1 MDLARIYK
9 DHEIDESILKGST
22 IAVIGYGSQGRAQ
35 ALNLRD
41 SGFNVIVGL
50 RREGQ
55 SWKLATS
62 EGFTVYEIPEAVKRG
77 DVLLFLIPDTEQP
90 KVYEEKVKPY
100 ISEGKSF
107 CFAHGFNV
115 HFGVISPP
123 KEVDVFMV
131 APKGPGAKVRE
142 MYLQGKGVP
151 ALVAVQNDYSGK
163 ALQKALAIAKGIGCA
178 RAGAIE
184 TTFKEETET
193 DLIGEQCVLVGGL
206 MELIKKGF
214 EVLVEEG
221 YQPEVAYFEVCNEA
235 KLIMDLIY
243 SGGLL
248 YMLKNVSDTA
258 KYGGLTVGSKVI
270 DESVKEKM
278 REAAKKVINGSFAK
292 EWIEECAS
300 GKKRLSELMKEV
312 EAHLIE
318 RVGKEMRKLAG
329 IES

>member
-1 MDLARIYK
+1 MARIYK
-9 DHEIDESILKGST
+9 DHEIDDSILRGSI

-50 RREGQ
+50 RREGA
-55 SWKLATS
+55 SWKFASS
-62 EGFTVYEIPEAVKRG
+62 EGFEVFEIPDAVRKA
-77 DVLLFLIPDTEQP
+77 DVILFLIPDTEQP
-90 KVYEEKVKPY
+90 KVYEEKIKPNL
-100 ISEGKSF
+100 SEGKSL

-115 HFGVISPP
+115 HFGVIRPP
-123 KEVDVFMV
+123 REVDVFMV
-131 APKGPGAKVRE
+131 APKAPGVKVRE
-142 MYLQGKGVP
+142 MYLQGRGVP
-151 ALVAVQNDYSGK
+151 ALVAVYNDYSTM

-178 RAGAIE
+178 RAGVIE

-214 EVLVEEG
+214 EVLIEEG

-243 SGGLL
+243 SGGLIG
-248 YMLKNVSDTA
+248 MLRGVSDTA
-258 KYGGLTVGSKVI
+258 KYGGLTVGPKVI
-270 DESVKEKM
+270 DERVKENMKIAVK
-278 REAAKKVINGSFAK
+278 RVKDGSFAK

-300 GKKRLSELMKEV
+300 GKKRLMELMKAVENHKLEV
-312 EAHLIE
+312 
-318 RVGKEMRKLAG
+318 VGREMRKLAG

>member
-77 DVLLFLIPDTEQP
+77 GVLLFLIPDTEQP

-100 ISEGKSF
+100 ISEGKSL

>member
-9 DHEIDESILKGST
+9 DHEIDDSILRRST

-41 SGFNVIVGL
+41 SGFDVIVGL

-55 SWKLATS
+55 SWKLATG
-62 EGFTVYEIPEAVKRG
+62 EGFAVYEIPEAVKRG
-77 DVLLFLIPDTEQP
+77 DVILFLIPDTEQP
-90 KVYEEKVKPY
+90 RVYEEKIKPY
-100 ISEGKSF
+100 ISEGKSL
-107 CFAHGFNV
+107 CFAHGFNI
-115 HFGVISPP
+115 HFGIIKPP
-123 KEVDVFMV
+123 REVDVFMV
-131 APKGPGAKVRE
+131 APKSPGAKVRE

-151 ALVAVQNDYSGK
+151 ALVAVHNDYSGK

-178 RAGAIE
+178 RAGVIE

-193 DLIGEQCVLVGGL
+193 DLVGEQCVLVGGL

-258 KYGGLTVGSKVI
+258 KYGGLTVGPKVI
-270 DESVKEKM
+270 DESVKERM
-278 REAAKKVINGSFAK
+278 REAAKRVRDGSFAR
-292 EWIEECAS
+292 EWVEECAS

>member
-9 DHEIDESILKGST
+9 DHEIDESILRGST

-41 SGFNVIVGL
+41 SGFNVIMGL
-50 RREGQ
+50 RRGGQ
-55 SWKLATS
+55 SWELARS
-62 EGFTVYEIPEAVKRG
+62 EGFAVYEIPEAVKRG
-77 DVLLFLIPDTEQP
+77 DVILFLIPDTEQP

-100 ISEGKSF
+100 ISEGKSL
-107 CFAHGFNV
+107 CFAHGFNI
-115 HFGVISPP
+115 HFGVIRPP

-131 APKGPGAKVRE
+131 APKSPGAKVRE

-151 ALVAVQNDYSGK
+151 ALVAVHNDYSGK

-178 RAGAIE
+178 RAGVIE

-206 MELIKKGF
+206 MELIKKSF

-258 KYGGLTVGSKVI
+258 KYGGLTVGPKVI

-278 REAAKKVINGSFAK
+278 REAARRVINGSFAK
-292 EWIEECAS
+292 EWIEECTS
-300 GKKRLSELMKEV
+300 GKKHLSELMKEV

-318 RVGKEMRKLAG
+318 KVGKEMRKLAG

>member
-1 MDLARIYK
+1 MNLARIYK
-9 DHEIDESILKGST
+9 DHEIDDSILRGST

-41 SGFNVIVGL
+41 SGFDVIIGL
-50 RREGQ
+50 RKEGQ
-55 SWKLATS
+55 SWRLAAS
-62 EGFTVYEIPEAVKRG
+62 EGFAVYEIPEAVKRG
-77 DVLLFLIPDTEQP
+77 EVILFLIPDTEQP

-100 ISEGKSF
+100 ISRGKSL
-107 CFAHGFNV
+107 CFAHGFNI
-115 HFGVISPP
+115 HFGIIKPP

-131 APKGPGAKVRE
+131 APKSPGAKVRE

-151 ALVAVQNDYSGK
+151 ALVAVYNDYSGK
-163 ALQKALAIAKGIGCA
+163 ALQKALAIAKGVGCA
-178 RAGAIE
+178 RAGVIE

-248 YMLKNVSDTA
+248 HMLKNVSDTA
-258 KYGGLTVGSKVI
+258 KYGGLTVGPKVI
-270 DESVKEKM
+270 DEAVKEKM
-278 REAAKKVINGSFAK
+278 REAAKRVRDGSFAK
-292 EWIEECAS
+292 EWVEECAS
-300 GKKRLSELMKEV
+300 GKKRLSELMKGV

>member
-1 MDLARIYK
+1 MARIYREN
-9 DHEIDESILKGST
+9 EIDESILKGPV
-22 IAVIGYGSQGRAQ
+22 IAVVGYGSQGRAQ

-41 SGFNVIVGL
+41 SGFNVVVGL
-50 RREGQ
+50 RRGGK
-55 SWKLATS
+55 SWSLASS
-62 EGFTVYEIPEAVKRG
+62 EGFQVYEIPEAVERG
-77 DVLLFLIPDTEQP
+77 DVILFLIPDTEQP
-90 KVYEEKVKPY
+90 TVYEEYIKPRL
-100 ISEGKSF
+100 SQGKSL

-115 HFGVISPP
+115 HYEVIKPP
-123 KEVDVFMV
+123 KNVDVFMV
-131 APKGPGAKVRE
+131 APKSPGAKVRE

-151 ALVAVQNDYSGK
+151 ALVAVYNDYSGK

-178 RAGAIE
+178 KAGVIE

-243 SGGLL
+243 AGGLTG
-248 YMLKNVSDTA
+248 MLRGVSETA
-258 KYGGLTVGSKVI
+258 RYGGLTVGPKVI
-270 DESVKEKM
+270 DERVKENM
-278 REAAKKVINGSFAK
+278 RKAVQRVRDGSFAK
-292 EWIEECAS
+292 EWIEECAT
-300 GKKRLSELMKEV
+300 GRKRLAALMKVMESHKL
-312 EAHLIE
+312 EI
-318 RVGKEMRKLAG
+318 VGKEMRKLAG

>member
-1 MDLARIYK
+1 MARIYK
-9 DHEIDESILKGST
+9 DHEIDDSILRGSI

-50 RREGQ
+50 RREGA
-55 SWKLATS
+55 SWKFASS
-62 EGFTVYEIPEAVKRG
+62 EGFEVFEIPDAVRKA
-77 DVLLFLIPDTEQP
+77 DVILFLIPDTEQP
-90 KVYEEKVKPY
+90 KVYEEKIKPNL
-100 ISEGKSF
+100 SEGKSL

-115 HFGVISPP
+115 HFGVIRPP
-123 KEVDVFMV
+123 REVDVFMV
-131 APKGPGAKVRE
+131 APKAPGVKVRE
-142 MYLQGKGVP
+142 MYLQGRGVP
-151 ALVAVQNDYSGK
+151 ALVAVYNDYSTR

-178 RAGAIE
+178 RAGVIE

-214 EVLVEEG
+214 EVLIEEG

-243 SGGLL
+243 SGGLIG
-248 YMLKNVSDTA
+248 MLRGVSDTA
-258 KYGGLTVGSKVI
+258 KYGGLTVGPKVI
-270 DESVKEKM
+270 DERVKENMKIAVK
-278 REAAKKVINGSFAK
+278 RVKDGSFAK

-300 GKKRLSELMKEV
+300 GKKRLMELMKAVENHKLEV
-312 EAHLIE
+312 
-318 RVGKEMRKLAG
+318 VGREMRKLAG

>member
-9 DHEIDESILKGST
+9 DHEIDDSILREST

-77 DVLLFLIPDTEQP
+77 DVVLFLIPDTEQP
-90 KVYEEKVKPY
+90 KVYEEKVRPY
-100 ISEGKSF
+100 LSEGKSL
-107 CFAHGFNV
+107 CFAHGFNI
-115 HFGVISPP
+115 HFGIIKPP
-123 KEVDVFMV
+123 REVDVFMV
-131 APKGPGAKVRE
+131 APKSPGAKVRE

-151 ALVAVQNDYSGK
+151 ALVAVHNDYSGK

-178 RAGAIE
+178 RAGVIE

-193 DLIGEQCVLVGGL
+193 DLVGEQCVLVGGL

-214 EVLVEEG
+214 EILVEEG

-258 KYGGLTVGSKVI
+258 KYGGLTVGPKVI
-270 DESVKEKM
+270 DETVKEKM
-278 REAAKKVINGSFAK
+278 KEAARRVRDGSFAR
-292 EWIEECAS
+292 EWVEECAS

-312 EAHLIE
+312 EEHLIE
-318 RVGKEMRKLAG
+318 KVGKEMRKLAG

>member
-1 MDLARIYK
+1 MARVYR
-9 DHEIDESILKGST
+9 DHEIDDSILRGST

-41 SGFNVIVGL
+41 SGFDVIVGL

-55 SWKLATS
+55 SWKLAAS
-62 EGFTVYEIPEAVKRG
+62 EGFTVYEIQEAVRRG
-77 DVLLFLIPDTEQP
+77 DVILFLIPDTEQP
-90 KVYEEKVKPY
+90 KVYEEKIRPY
-100 ISEGKSF
+100 ISEGKSL
-107 CFAHGFNV
+107 CFAHGFNI
-115 HFGVISPP
+115 HFGIIKPP
-123 KEVDVFMV
+123 REVDVFMV
-131 APKGPGAKVRE
+131 APKSPGAKVRE

-151 ALVAVQNDYSGK
+151 ALVAVHNDYSGK
-163 ALQKALAIAKGIGCA
+163 ALKKALAIAKGIGCA
-178 RAGAIE
+178 RAGVIE

-248 YMLKNVSDTA
+248 HMLKNVSDTA
-258 KYGGLTVGSKVI
+258 KYGGLTVGPKVI

-278 REAAKKVINGSFAK
+278 KAAARRVRDGSFAR
-292 EWIEECAS
+292 EWVEECAS
-300 GKKRLSELMKEV
+300 GRKRLSELMKEV

-318 RVGKEMRKLAG
+318 KVGKEMRKLAG

>member
-1 MDLARIYK
+1 
-9 DHEIDESILKGST
+9 
-22 IAVIGYGSQGRAQ
+22 
-35 ALNLRD
+35 
-41 SGFNVIVGL
+41 
-50 RREGQ
+50 
-55 SWKLATS
+55 
-62 EGFTVYEIPEAVKRG
+62 
-77 DVLLFLIPDTEQP
+77 
-90 KVYEEKVKPY
+90 
-100 ISEGKSF
+100 
-107 CFAHGFNV
+107 
-115 HFGVISPP
+115 
-123 KEVDVFMV
+123 
-131 APKGPGAKVRE
+131 
-142 MYLQGKGVP
+142 
-151 ALVAVQNDYSGK
+151 VAVHNDYSGK

-178 RAGAIE
+178 RAGVIE

-206 MELIKKGF
+206 MELIKKSF

-258 KYGGLTVGSKVI
+258 KYGGLTVGPKVI

-278 REAAKKVINGSFAK
+278 REAARRVINGSFAK
-292 EWIEECAS
+292 EWIEECTS
-300 GKKRLSELMKEV
+300 GKKHLSELMKEV

-318 RVGKEMRKLAG
+318 KVGKEMRKLAG

>member
-1 MDLARIYK
+1 MARIYR
-9 DHEIDESILKGST
+9 DHEIDDSILRGSI

-41 SGFNVIVGL
+41 SGFNVVVGL
-50 RREGQ
+50 RREGV
-55 SWKLATS
+55 SWKLASS
-62 EGFTVYEIPEAVKRG
+62 EGFEVLEIPDAVRKA
-77 DVLLFLIPDTEQP
+77 DVILFLIPDTEQP
-90 KVYEEKVKPY
+90 NVYEEKIKPNL
-100 ISEGKSF
+100 SEGKSL

-115 HFGVISPP
+115 HFGVIRPP
-123 KEVDVFMV
+123 REVDVFMV
-131 APKGPGAKVRE
+131 APKSPGAKVRE

-151 ALVAVQNDYSGK
+151 ALVAVYNDYSNR

-178 RAGAIE
+178 RVGVIE

-243 SGGLL
+243 SGGLTG
-248 YMLKNVSDTA
+248 MLRGVSDTA
-258 KYGGLTVGSKVI
+258 KYGGLTVGPKVI
-270 DESVKEKM
+270 DEKVKENMKIVVK
-278 REAAKKVINGSFAK
+278 AVKDGSFAK
-292 EWIEECAS
+292 DWIEECAS
-300 GKKRLSELMKEV
+300 GKKRLMELMKVIENHKLEV
-312 EAHLIE
+312 
-318 RVGKEMRKLAG
+318 VGREIRKLAG
-329 IES
+329 IEG

>member
-1 MDLARIYK
+1 MARVYR
-9 DHEIDESILKGST
+9 DHEIDDSILRGST

-41 SGFNVIVGL
+41 SGFDVIVGL

-55 SWKLATS
+55 SWKLAAS
-62 EGFTVYEIPEAVKRG
+62 EGFTVYEIQEAVKRG
-77 DVLLFLIPDTEQP
+77 DVILFLIPDTEQP
-90 KVYEEKVKPY
+90 KVYEEKIRPY
-100 ISEGKSF
+100 ISEGKSL
-107 CFAHGFNV
+107 CFAHGFNI
-115 HFGVISPP
+115 HFGIIKPP
-123 KEVDVFMV
+123 REVDVFMV
-131 APKGPGAKVRE
+131 APKSPGAKVRE

-151 ALVAVQNDYSGK
+151 ALVAVHNDYSGK
-163 ALQKALAIAKGIGCA
+163 ALKKALAIAKGIGCA
-178 RAGAIE
+178 RAGVIE

-248 YMLKNVSDTA
+248 HMLKNVSDTA
-258 KYGGLTVGSKVI
+258 KYGGLTVGPKVI

-278 REAAKKVINGSFAK
+278 KAAARRVRDGSFAR
-292 EWIEECAS
+292 EWVEECAS
-300 GKKRLSELMKEV
+300 GRKRLSELMKEV

-318 RVGKEMRKLAG
+318 KVGKEMRKLAG

>member
-1 MDLARIYK
+1 MDLARIYRN
-9 DHEIDESILKGST
+9 HEIDDSILRGST
-22 IAVIGYGSQGRAQ
+22 ITVIGYGSQGRAQ
-35 ALNLRD
+35 ALNLKD

-50 RREGQ
+50 RREGR

-77 DVLLFLIPDTEQP
+77 DVILFLVPDTEQP

-100 ISEGKSF
+100 ISEGKSL
-107 CFAHGFNV
+107 CFAHGFNI
-115 HFGVISPP
+115 HFGIIKPP
-123 KEVDVFMV
+123 REVDIFMV
-131 APKGPGAKVRE
+131 APKSPGAKVRE

-151 ALVAVQNDYSGK
+151 ALVAVHNDYSGK

-178 RAGAIE
+178 RAGVIE

-258 KYGGLTVGSKVI
+258 KYGGLTVGPKVI
-270 DESVKEKM
+270 DENVKEKM
-278 REAAKKVINGSFAK
+278 REAARRVRDGSFAR
-292 EWIEECAS
+292 EWVEECAS
-300 GKKRLSELMKEV
+300 GKKRLSGLMNEV

>member
-1 MDLARIYK
+1 LARIYK
-9 DHEIDESILKGST
+9 DHEIDDSILREST

-77 DVLLFLIPDTEQP
+77 DVVLFLIPDTEQP

-100 ISEGKSF
+100 ISEGKSL
-107 CFAHGFNV
+107 CFAHGFNI
-115 HFGVISPP
+115 HFGIIKPP
-123 KEVDVFMV
+123 REVDVFMV
-131 APKGPGAKVRE
+131 APKSPGAKVRE

-151 ALVAVQNDYSGK
+151 ALVAVHNDYSGK

-178 RAGAIE
+178 RAGVIE

-193 DLIGEQCVLVGGL
+193 DLVGEQCVLVGGL

-214 EVLVEEG
+214 EILVEEG

-258 KYGGLTVGSKVI
+258 KYGGLTVGPKVI
-270 DESVKEKM
+270 DETVKEKM
-278 REAAKKVINGSFAK
+278 KEAARRVRDGSFAR
-292 EWIEECAS
+292 EWVEECAS

-312 EAHLIE
+312 EEHLIE
-318 RVGKEMRKLAG
+318 KVGKEMRKLAG

>member
-1 MDLARIYK
+1 MARIYK
-9 DHEIDESILKGST
+9 DHEIDDSILRGST

-50 RREGQ
+50 RREGR

-77 DVLLFLIPDTEQP
+77 DVILFLVPDTEQP
-90 KVYEEKVKPY
+90 KVYEEKMRPY
-100 ISEGKSF
+100 LSEGKSL
-107 CFAHGFNV
+107 CFAHGFNI
-115 HFGVISPP
+115 HFGIIKPP
-123 KEVDVFMV
+123 REVDVFMV

-151 ALVAVQNDYSGK
+151 ALAAVHNDYSGK

-178 RAGAIE
+178 RAGVIE

-206 MELIKKGF
+206 MELIKKGY

-248 YMLKNVSDTA
+248 HMLKNVSDTA
-258 KYGGLTVGSKVI
+258 KYGGLTVGPKVI

-278 REAAKKVINGSFAK
+278 REAARRVRDGSFAR
-292 EWIEECAS
+292 EWVEECAS
-300 GKKRLSELMKEV
+300 GKRRLSELMKEV
-312 EAHLIE
+312 EAHSIE
-318 RVGKEMRKLAG
+318 KVGREMRKLAG

>member
-1 MDLARIYK
+1 LARVYR
-9 DHEIDESILKGST
+9 DHEIDDSILRGST

-41 SGFNVIVGL
+41 SGFDVIVGL

-55 SWKLATS
+55 SWKLAAS
-62 EGFTVYEIPEAVKRG
+62 EGFTVYEIQEAVRRG
-77 DVLLFLIPDTEQP
+77 DVILFLIPDTEQP
-90 KVYEEKVKPY
+90 KVYEEKIRPY
-100 ISEGKSF
+100 ISEGKSL
-107 CFAHGFNV
+107 CFAHGFNI
-115 HFGVISPP
+115 HFGIIKPP
-123 KEVDVFMV
+123 REVDVFMV
-131 APKGPGAKVRE
+131 APKSPGAKVRE

-151 ALVAVQNDYSGK
+151 ALVAVHNDYSGK
-163 ALQKALAIAKGIGCA
+163 ALKKALAIAKGIGCA
-178 RAGAIE
+178 RAGVIE

-248 YMLKNVSDTA
+248 HMLKNVSDTA
-258 KYGGLTVGSKVI
+258 KYGGLTVGPKVI

-278 REAAKKVINGSFAK
+278 KAAARRVRDGSFAR
-292 EWIEECAS
+292 EWVEECAS
-300 GKKRLSELMKEV
+300 GRKRLSELMKEV

-318 RVGKEMRKLAG
+318 KVGKEMRKLAG

>member
-1 MDLARIYK
+1 MDLARIYRN
-9 DHEIDESILKGST
+9 HEIDDSILRGST
-22 IAVIGYGSQGRAQ
+22 ITVIGYGSQGRAQ

-50 RREGQ
+50 RREGR

-77 DVLLFLIPDTEQP
+77 DVILFLVPDTEQP

-100 ISEGKSF
+100 ISEGKSL
-107 CFAHGFNV
+107 CFAHGFNI
-115 HFGVISPP
+115 HFGIIKPP
-123 KEVDVFMV
+123 REVDIFMV
-131 APKGPGAKVRE
+131 APKSPGAKVRE

-151 ALVAVQNDYSGK
+151 ALVAVHNDYSGK

-178 RAGAIE
+178 RAGVIE

-258 KYGGLTVGSKVI
+258 KYGGLTVGPKVI

-278 REAAKKVINGSFAK
+278 REAARRVRDGSFAR
-292 EWIEECAS
+292 EWVEECAS
-300 GKKRLSELMKEV
+300 GKKRLSGLMNEV

-318 RVGKEMRKLAG
+318 RVGREMRKLAG

>member
-1 MDLARIYK
+1 MLLARIYR
-9 DHEIDESILKGST
+9 DHEIDDSILRGSI

-41 SGFNVIVGL
+41 SGFNVVVGL
-50 RREGQ
+50 RREGV
-55 SWKLATS
+55 SWKLASS
-62 EGFTVYEIPEAVKRG
+62 EGFEVLEIPDAVRKA
-77 DVLLFLIPDTEQP
+77 DVILFLIPDTEQP
-90 KVYEEKVKPY
+90 NVYEEKIKPNL
-100 ISEGKSF
+100 SEGKSL

-115 HFGVISPP
+115 HFGVIRPP
-123 KEVDVFMV
+123 REVDVFMV
-131 APKGPGAKVRE
+131 APKSPGAKVRE

-151 ALVAVQNDYSGK
+151 ALVAVYNDYSNR

-178 RAGAIE
+178 RVGVIE

-243 SGGLL
+243 SGGLTG
-248 YMLKNVSDTA
+248 MLRGVSDTA
-258 KYGGLTVGSKVI
+258 KYGGLTVGPKVI
-270 DESVKEKM
+270 DEKVKENMKIVVK
-278 REAAKKVINGSFAK
+278 AVKDGSFAK
-292 EWIEECAS
+292 DWIEECAS
-300 GKKRLSELMKEV
+300 GKKRLMELMKVIENHKLEV
-312 EAHLIE
+312 
-318 RVGKEMRKLAG
+318 VGREIRKLAG
-329 IES
+329 IEG

>member
-1 MDLARIYK
+1 LARIYK
-9 DHEIDESILKGST
+9 DHEIDDSVLRGST
-22 IAVIGYGSQGRAQ
+22 IAVVGYGSQGRAQ

-50 RREGQ
+50 RREGR
-55 SWKLATS
+55 SWNLAAS
-62 EGFTVYEIPEAVKRG
+62 EGFDVYEIPEAVKRG
-77 DVLLFLIPDTEQP
+77 DVILFLIPDTEQP
-90 KVYEEKVKPY
+90 KVYEEKIKPY
-100 ISEGKSF
+100 LSEGKSL

-115 HFGVISPP
+115 HFGIIKPP

-131 APKGPGAKVRE
+131 APKSPGAKVRE

-151 ALVAVQNDYSGK
+151 ALVAVHNDYSGK

-178 RAGAIE
+178 RVGVIE

-221 YQPEVAYFEVCNEA
+221 YQPEVAYYEVCNEA

-243 SGGLL
+243 SGGLVH
-248 YMLKNVSDTA
+248 MLKNVSETA
-258 KYGGLTVGSKVI
+258 MYGGLTAGPKVI
-270 DESVKEKM
+270 DDHVKENM
-278 REAAKKVINGSFAK
+278 RKIVERVRDGSFAK
-292 EWIEECAS
+292 EWVEECAS
-300 GKKRLSELMKEV
+300 GKKRATELMKAI

-318 RVGKEMRKLAG
+318 RVGRELRKLAG